1 MTDDFVP
8 KVSASDMVREF
19 HEVFGH
25 PVADEPGLIPDERAW
40 LRYDLISEEL
50 SELFDAIL
58 RQDMVKIADA
68 LADLEYVVHGAALE
82 WGIPLED
89 ATREAH
95 RSNLTKLGADGKPIY
110 RESDNK
116 ILKGPNFEEPDF
128 EGVLI
133 NAGWQND
140 GT

>member
-1 MTDDFVP
+1 MIDDLVP
-8 KVSASDMVREF
+8 KRSASDMVRQF

-25 PVADEPGLIPDERAW
+25 PVAGVPGLIPDERAW
-40 LRYDLISEEL
+40 LRYDLIAEEL

-58 RQDMVKIADA
+58 AGDMVAIADA
-68 LADLEYVVHGAALE
+68 LGDLEYVVHGAAIE

-89 ATREAH
+89 VVREVH

-110 RESDNK
+110 KDSGK
-116 ILKGPNFEEPDF
+116 VAKGPNFEEPDL

-133 NAGWQND
+133 NAGWKCR
-140 GT
+140 

>member
-1 MTDDFVP
+1 MTHDFVP
-8 KVSASDMVREF
+8 KVSASGMVREF

-40 LRYDLISEEL
+40 LRYDLIAEEL

-58 RQDMVKIADA
+58 AGDMVAIADA
-68 LADLEYVVHGAALE
+68 LGDLEYVVHGAAIE

-89 ATREAH
+89 VVREVH
-95 RSNLTKLGADGKPIY
+95 FSNMTKLGADGKPIY
-110 RESDNK
+110 RESDGK
-116 ILKGPNFEEPDF
+116 IMKGPNFEEPDL

-140 GT
+140 

>member
-1 MTDDFVP
+1 MIDDLVP
-8 KVSASDMVREF
+8 KASASAMVRQF

-40 LRYDLISEEL
+40 LRYDLIAEEL

-58 RQDMVKIADA
+58 TKDMVKIADA

-89 ATREAH
+89 AVRNVH
-95 RSNLTKLGADGKPIY
+95 VSNMSKLGADGKPIY
-110 RESDNK
+110 RSDGK
-116 ILKGPNFEEPDF
+116 IMKGPNFEEPDL

>member
-1 MTDDFVP
+1 MIDDLVP
-8 KVSASDMVREF
+8 KRSASDMVRQF

-40 LRYDLISEEL
+40 LRYDLIAEEL

-58 RQDMVKIADA
+58 TKDMVKIADA

-89 ATREAH
+89 AVRNVH
-95 RSNLTKLGADGKPIY
+95 VSNMSKLGADGKPIY
-110 RESDNK
+110 RSDGK
-116 ILKGPNFEEPDF
+116 VMKGPNFEEPDL

-133 NAGWQND
+133 NAGWQK
-140 GT
+140 

>member
-1 MTDDFVP
+1 MTHDFVP
-8 KVSASDMVREF
+8 KVSASAMVHQF

-58 RQDMVKIADA
+58 AGDMVAIADA
-68 LADLEYVVHGAALE
+68 LGDLEYVVHGAAIE

-89 ATREAH
+89 VVRNVH
-95 RSNLTKLGADGKPIY
+95 VSNMSKLGADGKPIY
-110 RESDNK
+110 RSDGK
-116 ILKGPNFEEPDF
+116 VMKGPNFEEPDL

>member
-1 MTDDFVP
+1 MTHDFVP

-58 RQDMVKIADA
+58 AGDMVAIADA
-68 LADLEYVVHGAALE
+68 LGDLDYVVQGAFLE
-82 WGIPLED
+82 WGIPELD
-89 ATREAH
+89 TVREIH
-95 RSNLTKLGADGKPIY
+95 RSNMTKLGADGKPIY
-110 RESDNK
+110 KDSGK
-116 ILKGPNFEEPDF
+116 VAKGPNFEEPDL

-140 GT
+140 

>member
-1 MTDDFVP
+1 MIDDLVP
-8 KVSASDMVREF
+8 KRSASDMVRQF

-25 PVADEPGLIPDERAW
+25 PVAGVPGLIPDERAW

-58 RQDMVKIADA
+58 AGDMVAIADA
-68 LADLEYVVHGAALE
+68 LADLEYVVHGAAIE

-89 ATREAH
+89 AVRNVH
-95 RSNLTKLGADGKPIY
+95 VSNMSKLGADGKPIY
-110 RESDNK
+110 RSDGK
-116 ILKGPNFEEPDF
+116 VMKGPNFEEPDL

-133 NAGWQND
+133 NAGWQNV
-140 GT
+140 